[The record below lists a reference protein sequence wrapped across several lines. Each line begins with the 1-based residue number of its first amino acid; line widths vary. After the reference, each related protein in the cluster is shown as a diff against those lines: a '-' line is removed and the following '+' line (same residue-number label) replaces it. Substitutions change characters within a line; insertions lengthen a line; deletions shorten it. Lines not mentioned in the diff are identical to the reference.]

1 MKRAWIIPLVVLVWA
16 GGSSAEVLVELHD
29 VPLVAAAVEQLEATP
44 PPVGGLV
51 AAPEKSMVPSAHL
64 WFIPL
69 FEADMVAPG
78 DSTFFSVRNEDG
90 AENSVYL
97 EYYDVGFVGQG
108 AETIELAPHEIRSVA
123 LRNVAGLA
131 VDPDGYARG
140 MVRISPTYPVSVDS
154 FQLETRNAFAV
165 GGLAPVIDEFC
176 SEWHT
181 RFLRFASAG
190 GTRLVF
196 LVNGPRGGDP
206 GDPVTITGDVY
217 AENGDF
223 INSFTVRTD
232 EWTFALPVH
241 DYVLGGVEFG
251 TVELVI
257 NSVFM
262 PAGLVEVRH
271 QALGEFSVGYPAV
284 CAD

>member
-1 MKRAWIIPLVVLVWA
+1 MKRAWIIPFVIFVWV

-29 VPLVAAAVEQLEATP
+29 APLVGAAVEQGRATAV
-44 PPVGGLV
+44 PVGGLV
-51 AAPEKSMVPSAHL
+51 SASPKSTVPSADL

-69 FEADMVAPG
+69 FEADMVVPG
-78 DSTFFSVRNEDG
+78 DSTFFSVRNEDSADNTVG
-90 AENSVYL
+90 L
-97 EYYDVGFVGQG
+97 EFYDVRFQPQTNENVM
-108 AETIELAPHEIRSVA
+108 LAPHEIRSVA

-140 MVRISPTYPVSVDS
+140 LVRIVPASPISVDS

-165 GGLAPVIDEFC
+165 GGLAPVIGEFC

-181 RFLRFASAG
+181 RFLRFGSAG

-196 LVNGPRGGDP
+196 LVNGPLGGDP
-206 GDPVTITGDVY
+206 GDPVTISGDVY
-217 AENGDF
+217 AENGAF

-232 EWTFALPVH
+232 EWTFGLSVH

-257 NSVFM
+257 HSSFA
-262 PAGLVEVRH
+262 PAGLVEARH

>member
-1 MKRAWIIPLVVLVWA
+1 MKRAWIIPLVVLVCA

-29 VPLVAAAVEQLEATP
+29 EPLVAAAVEQLKGTTA
-44 PPVGGLV
+44 PVGGLV
-51 AAPEKSMVPSAHL
+51 AAPAKSTVPDAGF
-64 WFIPL
+64 WFLPL

-78 DSTFFSVRNEDG
+78 DSTFFSVRNEDS
-90 AENSVYL
+90 ASNTVVL
-97 EYYDVGFVGQG
+97 EYFDVRFNPQVNDS
-108 AETIELAPHEIRSVA
+108 IELAPHEIRSVA

-140 MVRISPTYPVSVDS
+140 MVRISAQHPVSVDT

-165 GGLAPVIDEFC
+165 GGLGFVDGDFC
-176 SEWHT
+176 SQWHT
-181 RFLRFASAG
+181 RFLRFGASG
-190 GTRLVF
+190 GTQLVMT
-196 LVNGPRGGDP
+196 VNGALGGDP
-206 GDPVTITGDVY
+206 GDPATVTGDVY

-232 EWTFALPVH
+232 DWFFTLPVH
-241 DYVLGGVEFG
+241 DFVLGGVEFG

-257 NSVFM
+257 SSTFM
-262 PAGLVEVRH
+262 PVGAVDVRH

>member
-1 MKRAWIIPLVVLVWA
+1 MKRAWIIPVVILVCV
-16 GGSSAEVLVELHD
+16 GGSSADVLVELHD
-29 VPLVAAAVEQLEATP
+29 EPLVGAAVELQKSTTA
-44 PPVGGLV
+44 PVGGLV
-51 AAPEKSMVPSAHL
+51 AASPKSTVPEAGY

-69 FEADMVAPG
+69 FEADMVVPG
-78 DSTFFSVRNEDG
+78 DSTYFSVRNESL
-90 AENSVYL
+90 AANTVLL
-97 EYYDVGFVGQG
+97 EYFDVFFGFQTDEAV
-108 AETIELAPHEIRSVA
+108 ELAPHEIRSVA

-140 MVRISPTYPVSVDS
+140 LVRINSLLPVSVDS

-165 GGLAPVIDEFC
+165 GGLGWVIGDFC
-176 SEWHT
+176 SQWHT
-181 RFLRFASAG
+181 RFLRFGAAG

-196 LVNGPRGGDP
+196 LVNGPLGGDP
-206 GDPVTITGDVY
+206 GDPVTISGDVY
-217 AENGDF
+217 TENGDF

-232 EWTFALPVH
+232 EWFFGLAVH
-241 DYVLGGVEFG
+241 DFVLGGVDFG

-257 NSVFM
+257 NSSFA